1 MNDETPRSEYTP
13 EQLAWIYAEAKKN
26 FKVED
31 LIREM
36 EADLPTIPAE
46 DVLAE
51 LERDIVIWKSQKR
64 GAA

>member
-1 MNDETPRSEYTP
+1 MPEETPRSEYTP
-13 EQLAWIYAEAKKN
+13 AQLAWIYAEAKKN

-31 LIREM
+31 LIREV